1 LQRHTTTMNE
11 KPTNNIDDI
20 FKSSLESIETEPSE
34 GFWIKASEDALF
46 KSNLAKRSELNKWK
60 TTAYIL
66 GAAIVALA
74 IYLIYS
80 EEELSGVKKQLNKF
94 QENTVVQSKS
104 KKAVQNSEQV
114 AVNNNKENPVAQ
126 VREPL
131 QKKATT
137 NTSIILSS
145 SIAVNTGK
153 KNIAPRQHIINNAI
167 QSGVVNSTNS
177 EKSYSSNTTNDDAV
191 SQVLQQSPSS
201 DIRQNTTD
209 NSGKEIK
216 NNSVTTENK
225 TNTDIVNTEPE
236 TQTPIALRTNR
247 ADSTNAIAVDGD
259 QKPVGNK
266 SIWSKFSAS
275 IFYAP
280 YISDELFES
289 ESADNTTINNE
300 TANEEEVNPYMLG
313 ARFGYDISSKW
324 SIVTGLY
331 YYSFQVAVSPITIY
345 AQQRQSGDV
354 GYSLQTSM
362 GTVECEYNGTPNVG
376 DAMKVNGTATA
387 HYLSIPFQIKY
398 SFINSTKFI
407 FYLTGGAAVNMVAY
421 RKMSLH
427 WQDFNWNEGDELEG
441 IESSESIY
449 YSFYAAPGISY
460 KFNKCFSV
468 YFEPSIMGSPTFLG
482 KNGVNKPSTIFEG
495 LAGGFTYHI

>member
-1 LQRHTTTMNE
+1 MQRHTTTMNE

-80 EEELSGVKKQLNKF
+80 QEELSGIKKQLTKF
-94 QENTVVQSKS
+94 QGNAVVQSRSQKTG
-104 KKAVQNSEQV
+104 QNSEQV
-114 AVNNNKENPVAQ
+114 TVNNNKENPVAQ
-126 VREPL
+126 VTEPL
-131 QKKATT
+131 PKKAT
-137 NTSIILSS
+137 NGNVILSS
-145 SIAVNTGK
+145 AITVNTDKGNNTPKQHVINNAVQSIAVSSANS
-153 KNIAPRQHIINNAI
+153 KNSSSSNVTNNA
-167 QSGVVNSTNS
+167 VVGDLS
-177 EKSYSSNTTNDDAV
+177 
-191 SQVLQQSPSS
+191 QQSQSS
-201 DIRQNTTD
+201 DIRQNTLG
-209 NSGKEIK
+209 NSRAEIE
-216 NNSVTTENK
+216 NNSITAEDRTDTNSVNGTPETLTPIVSK
-225 TNTDIVNTEPE
+225 TNK
-236 TQTPIALRTNR
+236 
-247 ADSTNAIAVDGD
+247 ADSTTASALTNNQQPAD
-259 QKPVGNK
+259 KK
-266 SIWSKFSAS
+266 SIWSKLSAS

-427 WQDFNWNEGDELEG
+427 WQDFNWDEGDELEG